1 MPIPIVPA
9 AKVITELAIIT
20 IELLVEIAELDEK
33 RTRFTQSF
41 VAEARKKYPD
51 YNVVIIHTE
60 HNQEGIYIHQHEELY
75 FLLDIKSIGYEIY
88 FSKIGD
94 PFWLEN
100 LGDGGFINWAYD
112 GDFERDGNRISAI
125 VPRPDPG
132 PDPGPSDPTWQQLP
146 GLATDIGVG
155 SDGSVWMIGTNPV
168 PGGFGIFHWNGSD
181 WDSVDGGAVCI
192 AVYTKDE
199 PWVVDKAG
207 SILFR
212 STNGKGGWQQ
222 VPGFATDIG
231 VGSDDSS
238 IWVIGTG
245 PAGNEIDTEG
255 NRISVAPDGL
265 PWVVNNAGKIFR
277 STDGR
282 GDWFQLPGLAT
293 DIGVGSDGSVW
304 MIGTNPVPG
313 GFGIFHWNGSDWNS
327 VDGGAVCI
335 AVAPDGEPWVVNNA
349 GTIFQG
355 KGFK

>member
-1 MPIPIVPA
+1 MAFLPL
-9 AKVITELAIIT
+9 TAIIIRKLVNET
-20 IELLVEIAELDEK
+20 LGLLVEIAELDNK
-33 RTRFTQSF
+33 RTQFTQTF
-41 VAEARKKYPD
+41 VAEARKRYPD

-60 HNQEGIYIHQHEELY
+60 HNREGIFIHQHEELY
-75 FLLDIKSIGYEIY
+75 FLADIKSIGYEIY

-100 LGDGGFINWAYD
+100 LGDGGYINWAYD
-112 GDFERDGNRISAI
+112 GYFERDGNRITAI
-125 VPRPDPG
+125 VPARPG
-132 PDPGPSDPTWQQLP
+132 PTWQQLP

-192 AVYTKDE
+192 AVAPNGE
-199 PWVVDKAG
+199 PWVVDNAG
-207 SILFR
+207 KIFR
-212 STNGKGGWQQ
+212 STDGKGGWDQL
-222 VPGFATDIG
+222 PGAATDIG
-231 VGSDDSS
+231 VGSDGSVW
-238 IWVIGTG
+238 IIGTKSVTDG
-245 PAGNEIDTEG
+245 FALAGNGIDTEG
-255 NRISVAPDGL
+255 DRISVASDGS

-277 STDGR
+277 STDGK
-282 GDWFQLPGLAT
+282 GGWDQLPGAAT

-304 MIGTNPVPG
+304 IIGTNPVPG
-313 GFGIFHWNGSDWNS
+313 GFGIFHWNGSAWNS

-335 AVAPDGEPWVVNNA
+335 TVAPDGEPWVVNNG